1 MPTHSK
7 KLDYT
12 TEQIGKNENEDGY
25 QITPQT
31 ITYSAAKKCK
41 KVAYL
46 RSYLARNISV
56 RNDSSQS
63 QLSTV
68 NSLLTV
74 RTHQTLLL
82 WRLIGTNDLVDVSH
96 LSEAIK
102 LADNVYQ
109 TAQALLAK
117 GVSWVIILEVLPR
130 SKRPPWRNPSFDH
143 PRQVL

>member
-1 MPTHSK
+1 MTTHSK

-12 TEQIGKNENEDGY
+12 TKQIATNENEDGY

-31 ITYSAAKKCK
+31 I
-41 KVAYL
+41 
-46 RSYLARNISV
+46 SV
-56 RNDSSQS
+56 RNDSNLS

-96 LSEAIK
+96 VSEAIK

-117 GVSWVIILEVLPR
+117 GVSRVIILEVLPR
-130 SKRPPWRNPSFDH
+130 SKRPSWRNPSFDH